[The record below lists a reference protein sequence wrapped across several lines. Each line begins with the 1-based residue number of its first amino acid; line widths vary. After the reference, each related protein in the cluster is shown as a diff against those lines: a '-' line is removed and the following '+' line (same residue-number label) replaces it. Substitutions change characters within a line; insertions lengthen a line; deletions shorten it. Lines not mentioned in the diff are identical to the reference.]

1 MNFTKK
7 DAFYGIIILIILI
20 CSMFYIQQTIKHM
33 DDKFKQ
39 YDNSISAINDTIKKT
54 VHDNFVTYSKLSPE
68 IDIKTLV
75 NSEFFKTLSADQKSF
90 YKELLKIKGLIS
102 ATQIELHKHGE
113 AIASFNAGQVHGDT
127 ISYKYGTV
135 LKFSETDTSKKFKY
149 TADVILNKPADFKL
163 KYDYDFK
170 IKSTFAR
177 QKDKSIVVNYELD
190 DKDLEINKMYN
201 FTIPVS
207 EKKTKLGKWLE
218 KNRKSLLVTAGGLIF
233 AGGTYTGIKLS
244 NTQFSIIK

>member
-1 MNFTKK
+1 MKFTSK
-7 DAFYGIIILIILI
+7 DIFYGVIILVILFCGAFYVR
-20 CSMFYIQQTIKHM
+20 QTINHL
-33 DDKFKQ
+33 DDKFKH
-39 YDNSISAINDTIKKT
+39 YDNAILAINDTIKKT

-75 NSEFFKTLSADQKSF
+75 NSEYFKTLSAEQKQF
-90 YKELLKIKGLIS
+90 YNELLKIKGLIS

-135 LKFSETDTSKKFKY
+135 LKFAETDTSKKFKY
-149 TADVILNKPADFKL
+149 TADVILNKPANFNL

-170 IKSTFAR
+170 IKSTFTR
-177 QKDKSIVVNYELD
+177 QKDKSIVVNYQLD

-201 FTIPVS
+201 FTIPIS

-233 AGGTYTGIKLS
+233 VGGTYTGIKLA